1 MAKKRGKRS
10 DYGHTTRQTNTV
22 ATLSEGKSGHS
33 LKEML
38 GDDALSKLKALE
50 RDMRAEKERA
60 EQEEMERRRRE
71 QEEREK
77 NKSFAELLEEYD
89 KKGGGK
95 YS

>member
-1 MAKKRGKRS
+1 MAKKGQKRNDYRNTARQS
-10 DYGHTTRQTNTV
+10 DTAAQIE
-22 ATLSEGKSGHS
+22 AKSGNS
-33 LKEML
+33 LKDML

-50 RDMRAEKERA
+50 RDMKAEKERA
-60 EQEEMERRRRE
+60 EQAEHERRRRE

-77 NKSFAELLEEYD
+77 NKSFGELLDEYE

>member
-1 MAKKRGKRS
+1 MAKKGPKRNEHRNTGRQS
-10 DYGHTTRQTNTV
+10 DT
-22 ATLSEGKSGHS
+22 AALSEAKSGHS

-50 RDMRAEKERA
+50 RDMKAEKERV
-60 EQEEMERRRRE
+60 EQEEQERRRRE

-77 NKSFAELLEEYD
+77 NKSFGELLNEYE